1 VDIMEIQSRHP
12 LPARLHNLA
21 AMAGLLERLE
31 SQPTLASAEPASAEQ
46 YRDVAR
52 QVSAL
57 LVDAEVDEHLHLL
70 LNAAPATAELYENMR
85 YAVAGLCR
93 APLDVALSAELAAQ
107 VAIQGARKIAP
118 F

>member
-1 VDIMEIQSRHP
+1 MEIQSRHP
-12 LPARLHNLA
+12 LPTRLHNLA
-21 AMAGLLERLE
+21 AMASLLERLE
-31 SQPTLASAEPASAEQ
+31 QQPSSASAEQ

-57 LVDAEVDEHLHLL
+57 LVDVEVDEHLHLL

-93 APLDVALSAELAAQ
+93 APLDEALSAELMATSAIAQ
-107 VAIQGARKIAP
+107 ASKTAP
-118 F
+118 HGH

>member
-1 VDIMEIQSRHP
+1 MEIQSRHP
-12 LPARLHNLA
+12 LPVRLHNLA

-31 SQPTLASAEPASAEQ
+31 RQPSSASAEQ

-57 LVDAEVDEHLHLL
+57 LVDVEVDEHLHLL

-93 APLDVALSAELAAQ
+93 APLDAALSAELATHA
-107 VAIQGARKIAP
+107 AINGARKVTP
-118 F
+118 LKR

>member
-1 VDIMEIQSRHP
+1 MQTQSRHP
-12 LPARLHNLA
+12 LPARLHSLA

-31 SQPTLASAEPASAEQ
+31 RQPSSASADQ

-57 LVDAEVDEHLHLL
+57 LADVPVDEHLHAL
-70 LNAAPATAELYENMR
+70 LNAAPAAAELYENMR

-93 APLDVALSAELAAQ
+93 NPLDEALNAELAATA
-107 VAIQGARKIAP
+107 AIAQARTPAAKRH
-118 F
+118 

>member
-1 VDIMEIQSRHP
+1 VDIMEIQSRRP
-12 LPARLHNLA
+12 LPTRLHNLA

-31 SQPTLASAEPASAEQ
+31 HQPTSASAEQ

-57 LVDAEVDEHLHLL
+57 LLDVEVDEHLHLL

-93 APLDVALSAELAAQ
+93 APLDVALSAELAATQ
-107 VAIQGARKIAP
+107 TISKAKQLAP
-118 F
+118 KAH